1 MVQMSKVS
9 LRKTYKQIREGLSS
23 NEVKKLSA
31 LINKNLLK
39 QSEYQVASNIGSY
52 YSIKNEVIVNID
64 VGKRLTIS
72 MLEKGLFFIKS
83 LATMLYSLEEL
94 NIISCKLRN
103 VPSTFET
110 MLTFLKPLLS
120 KHALSVLEIEK
131 S

>member
-1 MVQMSKVS
+1 MFYNVLM
-9 LRKTYKQIREGLSS
+9 QIKFDDILLEKDNTLH
-23 NEVKKLSA
+23 
-31 LINKNLLK
+31 INVINLLEFRK
-39 QSEYQVASNIGSY
+39 CQIVPDKSLIDLIQLKVKDKNILD
-52 YSIKNEVIVNID
+52 ID

-72 MLEKGLFFIKS
+72 MLEKGLFFIKN

-103 VPSTFET
+103 VPGTFET

-131 S
+131 N